1 MKKMTKDEIMPRLY
15 FKYGTMGSSKSA
27 QALMCKFN
35 YEQKGMKVMLVKPS
49 LDTRGDDDGDR
60 MVRSRI
66 GLSAACEVIKPD
78 ESFLDLYETVKETTG
93 CDCIIVDEAQFCT
106 TEQVDELKQLTHF
119 VPVLCYGLLNDFRCK
134 LFRGSKRLVELAD
147 SLQEIKSVCRCG
159 RKSTVNA
166 RFINGKC
173 VDDGPIVFIGGDE
186 SYENVCY
193 WCWKEELEKTK
204 KSK

>member
-1 MKKMTKDEIMPRLY
+1 MRAKIMPKLY

-35 YEQKGMKVMLVKPS
+35 YEQKGMKVLLVKPAV
-49 LDTRGDDDGDR
+49 DTRDDEKER

-66 GLSAACEVIKPD
+66 GLVSKCQIIAQN
-78 ESFLDLYETVKETTG
+78 ESFVDLYKQFKAENG

-106 TEQVDELKQLTHF
+106 TEQVNQLKYLTHE
-119 VPVLCYGLLNDFRCK
+119 VSVLCYGLLNDFRCQ
-134 LFRGSKRLVELAD
+134 LFEGSKRLVELAD

-159 RKSTVNA
+159 RKSSVNA
-166 RFINGKC
+166 RFVNGKC
-173 VDDGPIVFIGGDE
+173 VDDGPQVLIGGDE
-186 SYENVCY
+186 SYESICY
-193 WCWKEELEKTK
+193 WCWQEELK

>member
-1 MKKMTKDEIMPRLY
+1 MPRLY

-49 LDTRGDDDGDR
+49 LDNRGDTEEQV

-66 GLSAACEVIKPD
+66 GLSAECEIIRPD
-78 ESFLDLYETVKETTG
+78 ESFVKLYEKVKGEKG

-106 TEQVDELKQLTHF
+106 TEQVDELKQLTRF

-134 LFRGSKRLVELAD
+134 LFKGSKRLVELAD
-147 SLQEIKSVCRCG
+147 SMQEIKSVCRCG

-186 SYENVCY
+186 SYVNMCY
-193 WCWKEELEKTK
+193 WCWKEELEKAK
-204 KSK
+204 RN

>member
-1 MKKMTKDEIMPRLY
+1 MTKDKIMPRLY

-49 LDTRGDDDGDR
+49 IDNRGDSDSEVK
-60 MVRSRI
+60 VRSRI
-66 GLSAACEVIKPD
+66 GLSADCEVIRAG
-78 ESFLDLYETVKETTG
+78 ESFLDLYNRFKKQNG

-106 TEQVDELKQLTHF
+106 TEQVDELKQLTRF
-119 VPVLCYGLLNDFRCK
+119 VPVLCYGLMNDFRCQ
-134 LFRGSKRLVELAD
+134 LFEGSKRLVELAD

-173 VDDGPIVFIGGDE
+173 VDDGPVVFIGGDE
-186 SYENVCY
+186 SYENMCY
-193 WCWKEELEKTK
+193 WCWKEELEKAK
-204 KSK
+204 RN

>member
-1 MKKMTKDEIMPRLY
+1 MPRLY

-35 YEQKGMKVMLVKPS
+35 YEQKGMTVLLVKPS
-49 LDTRGDDDGDR
+49 LDNRGDVDKP

-66 GLSAACEVIKPD
+66 GLVSDCKIITPYQ
-78 ESFLDLYETVKETTG
+78 SFFDLFNDFKDQHG

-106 TEQVDELKQLTHF
+106 TEQIDQLKQLTKL

-134 LFRGSKRLVELAD
+134 LFEGSKRLVELAD

-166 RFINGKC
+166 RFIDGKC
-173 VDDGPIVFIGGDE
+173 VDDGPVVFIGGDE
-186 SYENVCY
+186 SYENMCY
-193 WCWKEELEKTK
+193 WCWQEELAKTK
-204 KSK
+204 ENK

>member
-1 MKKMTKDEIMPRLY
+1 MTTVKSMPKLY

-35 YEQKGMKVMLVKPS
+35 YEQKGMKVLLVKPEI
-49 LDTRGDDDGDR
+49 DTRNDSEER

-66 GLSAACEVIKPD
+66 GLVSQCKTISPEQ
-78 ESFLDLYETVKETTG
+78 SFVDLYKDFKETNG

-106 TEQVDELKQLTHF
+106 TEQVNQLKQLTRE
-119 VPVLCYGLLNDFRCK
+119 VSVLCYGLLNDFRCQ
-134 LFRGSKRLVELAD
+134 LFEGSKRLVELAD

-166 RFINGKC
+166 RFVNGKC
-173 VDDGPIVFIGGDE
+173 VKDGPQVLIGGDE
-186 SYENVCY
+186 CYESMCY
-193 WCWKEELEKTK
+193 WCWQKELK
-204 KSK
+204 KAQQ